1 MADKEL
7 FDIDFSSLT
16 DTDPITM
23 EEVNSEKTTEKSAEG
38 DSDTISDTTT
48 ETPESPETP
57 ENKTKEEPKEDLL
70 NIESLNGEDD
80 ESDKEDSEEKTEV
93 KEEIKADEKISVDEN
108 KKSPSSEGDSSPIAP
123 FASLLHEKG
132 FLPNLD
138 WDKFN
143 ESDNKIEALA
153 DAMRSEIEAANYNFI
168 NSFPP
173 ELIET
178 AKAVANGVPFKD
190 LKDSTLKQID
200 YSKIEGKALTEDT
213 ELQKRLI
220 AEQLT
225 SKGFKAKKI
234 TKLLETYEDTGS
246 LEDEATDA
254 LEELKELYA
263 KQQEY
268 VKEQYTLQQQEME
281 TRNQA
286 TIHHIQKSIEDVD
299 EIIPGIKLSKPTRDK
314 LFHNMTQ
321 IVGQDDNGTP
331 QNFVMTMRAQ
341 NPIGFDLAVTYLADV
356 TKGFTDWGK
365 IKKAGK
371 TNAVKD
377 FEKALGSTSHV
388 SGRPKGDPLGEDKAS
403 DSLMES
409 LETMFPAAVK

>member
-1 MADKEL
+1 MADDNL
-7 FDIDFSSLT
+7 FDVDFSSLT
-16 DTDPITM
+16 DTEPITM
-23 EEVNSEKTTEKSAEG
+23 EEVNTEKAVEEVTVGDSEDTSEETTE
-38 DSDTISDTTT
+38 
-48 ETPESPETP
+48 ESSETP
-57 ENKTKEEPKEDLL
+57 ENKKESEPKEDLL
-70 NIESLNGEDD
+70 DIGTISGDDPEES
-80 ESDKEDSEEKTEV
+80 SEEKKEAKKTE
-93 KEEIKADEKISVDEN
+93 ETISVEET
-108 KKSPSSEGDSSPIAP
+108 KASPSSEGDSSPIAP

-143 ESDNKIEALA
+143 GSDNKVEALA
-153 DAMRSEIEAANYNFI
+153 EAMRAEIEAANYGFI

-190 LKDSTLKQID
+190 LKGPALKQLD
-200 YSKIEGKALTEDT
+200 YGKIQEKELSEDT

-220 AEQLT
+220 AEHLN
-225 SKGFKAKKI
+225 SKGFKSKKI
-234 TKLLETYEDTGS
+234 GKLLETYEDTGS
-246 LEDEATDA
+246 LEDEATEA
-254 LEELKELYA
+254 LEELKEHYA

-268 VKEQYTLQQQEME
+268 VKEQYDRQQKELE
-281 TRNQA
+281 ERNKA
-286 TIHHIQKSIEDVD
+286 TMHHIQKSIEDVD
-299 EIIPGIKLSKPTRDK
+299 EIIPGVKLNKPTREK

-321 IVGQDDNGTP
+321 IVGEDENGTP
-331 QNFVMTMRAQ
+331 QNFVMSMRAQ

-377 FEKALGSTSHV
+377 FEKALGSTTHV
-388 SGRPKGDPLGEDKAS
+388 SGRPKGDPMGEDKAS
-403 DSLMES
+403 DALLQS
-409 LETMFPAAVK
+409 LETMFPAAAK